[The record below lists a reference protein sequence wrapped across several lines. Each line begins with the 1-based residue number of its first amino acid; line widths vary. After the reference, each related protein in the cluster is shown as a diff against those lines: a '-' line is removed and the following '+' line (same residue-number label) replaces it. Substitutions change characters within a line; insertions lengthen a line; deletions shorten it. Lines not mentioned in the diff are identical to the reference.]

1 MPKRSVATDPVLLGL
16 VAVGV
21 LLVPW
26 FLHYGDQRTVSWGLQ
41 TVLDGANTYFTFRT
55 ATHPAVSAAGRRF
68 WWAAVIACAGCLLGD
83 GYQTV
88 LLVLDPA
95 LTAVSPVQTA
105 LVVTGMAVVVGA
117 MLRHPLGG
125 AGRQRLRLWFDATT
139 VLTGVAVFLWYFVL
153 ATDLSGRRATD
164 LWGATATAVVM
175 LLITF
180 GLLKLILSGTAPF
193 TRAAGIAA
201 AVGVSGT
208 AFAGPVALG
217 LIGDPGPGGASV
229 VQLLPCVLASAS
241 FRVQQLH
248 VWRLAEKPPTGMGGR
263 SSRLPY
269 LAVIATQIL
278 LVVSL
283 REDDVDLRVWGV
295 AIGAVVITALVLGRQ
310 VAALHDN
317 ERLLTE
323 IDGQAERFRALVQNT
338 SDLTLVVDYDATITY
353 ASPAALRVLGVQ
365 DSELVGTS
373 LHDRTHPE
381 DIVTTVAD
389 LERRLAANPGTGIST
404 QVRWRHADGS
414 YRWLDVVTTDLMHN
428 TNVGGVVLNARDA
441 TEARALHDE
450 LHRQANHDTLTGL
463 ANRLLLHR
471 RLSEATERV
480 SMLLIDLDGFKEIND
495 RHGHHTG
502 DQVLIEVAHRLTG
515 LLGAGE
521 LAARL
526 GGDEFAVLLPGTAA
540 TAAARLADRISAVL
554 AEPMPI
560 GGGLLAVGASVGVS
574 AGEPGDGDGLLRE
587 ADAAMYRRKRE
598 RRERRNRAVGQGA
611 VQPAGT

>member
-1 MPKRSVATDPVLLGL
+1 MPKRSVVTDPVLLGL
-16 VAVGV
+16 VALGV

-26 FLHYGDQRTVSWGLQ
+26 FLHFGDQQRVSWGLQ
-41 TVLDGANTYFTFRT
+41 TTIDAANVYFTFRT
-55 ATHPAVSAAGRRF
+55 ATHQGMSAAGRRF

-88 LLVLDPA
+88 RLVLDPST
-95 LTAVSPVQTA
+95 TAVSPIQTG
-105 LVVTGMAVVVGA
+105 LVVLGMVIVVGA

-153 ATDLSGRRATD
+153 AADLSGRQAADR
-164 LWGATATAVVM
+164 WGAAATAVVM

-193 TRAAGIAA
+193 TRSAGIAA
-201 AVGVSGT
+201 AIGVSGT
-208 AFAGPVALG
+208 AFAGPVTLG
-217 LIGDPGPGGASV
+217 LIGDPGPGGAAIV
-229 VQLLPCVLASAS
+229 ALLPCVLASAA

-248 VWRLAEKPPTGMGGR
+248 VWRLTETRSVGMGGR

-269 LAVIATQIL
+269 FAVIATQIL

-310 VAALHDN
+310 VAAMRDN
-317 ERLLTE
+317 ERLLTKL
-323 IDGQAERFRALVQNT
+323 DGQAERFRALVQNT
-338 SDLTLVVDYDATITY
+338 SDLTLVIDYDGRISYAT
-353 ASPAALRVLGVQ
+353 PAAFRVLGMPA
-365 DSELVGTS
+365 DDLLGTS
-373 LHDRTHPE
+373 LYERTHP
-381 DIVTTVAD
+381 DDGPQVAE
-389 LERRLAANPGTGIST
+389 LTELLTRAPGAGVAA

-414 YRWLDVVTTDLMHN
+414 YRWLDLVVTDLSDN
-428 TNVGGVVLNARDA
+428 PNVAGVVLNARDA
-441 TEARALHDE
+441 SETRALHDE
-450 LHRQANHDTLTGL
+450 LQRQATHDALTGL
-463 ANRLLLHR
+463 ANRVLLHR
-471 RLSEATERV
+471 RLNAATERV

-502 DQVLIEVAHRLTG
+502 DQVLTEVAQRLAG

-526 GGDEFAVLLPGTAA
+526 GGDEFAVLLPGTDA
-540 TAAARLADRISAVL
+540 TEAGRLAERIATML

-560 GGGLLAVGASVGVS
+560 GGELLTVGASVGVS

-598 RRERRNRAVGQGA
+598 RKERRAQAVGQGA

>member
-1 MPKRSVATDPVLLGL
+1 MPKRSVVTDPVLLGL

-26 FLHYGDQRTVSWGLQ
+26 FLRHGDQHAASWALQ
-41 TVLDGANTYFTFRT
+41 TGIDMANTYFTFRT
-55 ATHPAVSAAGRRF
+55 ATHPAMSAVGRRF
-68 WWAAVIACAGCLLGD
+68 WRAAVIACAGCVVGD

-88 LLVLDPA
+88 LLLLDPGR
-95 LTAVSPVQTA
+95 TAVSPIQTA
-105 LVVTGMAVVVGA
+105 LIVTGMTIVVIA

-153 ATDLSGRRATD
+153 ASDLSGRQAADR
-164 LWGATATAVVM
+164 WGAAATAVVM

-193 TRAAGIAA
+193 TRTAGIAA

-208 AFAGPVALG
+208 AFAAPVALG
-217 LIGDPGPGGASV
+217 LVGDLGPGGTTV
-229 VQLLPCVLASAS
+229 IQLLPCVLASAA
-241 FRVQQLH
+241 FRLQQLQ
-248 VWRLAEKPPTGMGGR
+248 VWRLVVDQPTGMGGR

-283 REDDVDLRVWGV
+283 REDEVDLRVWGV

-310 VAALHDN
+310 VAALRDN

-338 SDLTLVVDYDATITY
+338 SDLTLVVDYDATVRY
-353 ASPAALRVLGVQ
+353 ASPAALRVLGVP

-373 LHDRTHPE
+373 LHDRTHSA
-381 DIVTTVAD
+381 DLATVAD
-389 LERRLAANPGTGIST
+389 LEKRLAAHPGAGIST
-404 QVRWRHADGS
+404 QVRWQHADGS
-414 YRWLDVVTTDLMHN
+414 YRWLDVVTTDLASN
-428 TNVGGVVLNARDA
+428 PNVGGVVLNARDA

-450 LHRQANHDTLTGL
+450 LQRQATHDALTGL
-463 ANRLLLHR
+463 ANRVLLHR
-471 RLSEATERV
+471 RLDAATQRV

-502 DQVLIEVAHRLTG
+502 DQVLKEVAQRLTG

-526 GGDEFAVLLPGTAA
+526 GGDEFAVLLPGTGA
-540 TAAARLADRISAVL
+540 TAAGRLAERITAVL

-560 GGGLLAVGASVGVS
+560 GGMLLSVGASVGVS
-574 AGEPGDGDGLLRE
+574 AGEPGDGDSLLRA
-587 ADAAMYRRKRE
+587 ADAAMYERKRE
-598 RRERRNRAVGQGA
+598 RRHLTTKPV
-611 VQPAGT
+611 

>member
-1 MPKRSVATDPVLLGL
+1 MPKRSVVADPVLLGL

-26 FLHYGDQRTVSWGLQ
+26 FLRHGDQRAASWGLQ
-41 TVLDGANTYFTFRT
+41 TVIDVANTYFTFRT
-55 ATHPAVSAAGRRF
+55 ATHPAMPSAGRRF
-68 WWAAVIACAGCLLGD
+68 WWAAVIACTGCVAGD

-88 LLVLDPA
+88 LLLLDPA
-95 LTAVSPVQTA
+95 GTAVSPVQTA
-105 LVVTGMAVVVGA
+105 LVVAGMVVVVGA

-153 ATDLSGRRATD
+153 ATDLSGRQAADRWSAS
-164 LWGATATAVVM
+164 ATAVVM

-180 GLLKLILSGTAPF
+180 GLVKLILSGTAPF
-193 TRAAGIAA
+193 TRTAGIAA

-208 AFAGPVALG
+208 AFAAPVALG
-217 LIGDPGPGGASV
+217 LIGDPGPGGTIV
-229 VQLLPCVLASAS
+229 VQLLPCVLASGA
-241 FRVQQLH
+241 FRLQQLQ
-248 VWRLAEKPPTGMGGR
+248 VWRLTEKRPAGMGGR

-278 LVVSL
+278 LVVAL
-283 REDDVDLRVWGV
+283 RKDDVDLRVWGV

-310 VAALHDN
+310 VAALRDN

-338 SDLTLVVDYDATITY
+338 SDLTLVVDYDGTVNY
-353 ASPAALRVLGVQ
+353 ASPAALRVLGVP
-365 DSELVGTS
+365 DSELVGSS
-373 LHDRTHPE
+373 LHDRTHPA
-381 DIVTTVAD
+381 DMAAVAD
-389 LERRLAANPGTGIST
+389 LEKRLAANPGAGIST

-414 YRWLDVVTTDLMHN
+414 YRWLDVVTTDLGSN
-428 TNVGGVVLNARDA
+428 PNVGGVVLNARDA

-450 LHRQANHDTLTGL
+450 LQRQATHDALTGL
-463 ANRLLLHR
+463 ANRVLLHR
-471 RLSEATERV
+471 RLNASPHRV

-502 DQVLIEVAHRLTG
+502 DQVLKEVAQRLTG

-526 GGDEFAVLLPGTAA
+526 GGDEFAVLLPGTDA
-540 TAAARLADRISAVL
+540 TAAGRLAERIAALV

-560 GGGLLAVGASVGVS
+560 GGELITVGASVGVS

-598 RRERRNRAVGQGA
+598 RKEQRARTVGQGA

>member
-1 MPKRSVATDPVLLGL
+1 MPKRSVVTDPVLLGL

-26 FLHYGDQRTVSWGLQ
+26 FLRNSDQRAASWALQ
-41 TVLDGANTYFTFRT
+41 TAIDAANTYFTFRT
-55 ATHPAVSAAGRRF
+55 ATHPAMSPAGRRF
-68 WWAAVIACAGCLLGD
+68 WWAAVIACAGCLIGD
-83 GYQTV
+83 GYQTA
-88 LLVLDPA
+88 LLVIDPA
-95 LTAVSPVQTA
+95 LTTISGFQTT
-105 LVVTGMAVVVGA
+105 LVVAGMTIVVGA

-153 ATDLSGRRATD
+153 ATDLSGRQASDR
-164 LWGATATAVVM
+164 WGAAATAVVM

-180 GLLKLILSGTAPF
+180 GLIKLILSGTAPF
-193 TRAAGIAA
+193 TRSAGIAA

-208 AFAGPVALG
+208 AFASPVTLD
-217 LIGDPGPGGASV
+217 LIGDPGPGGAIV
-229 VQLLPCVLASAS
+229 VQLLPCVLASAA

-248 VWRLAEKPPTGMGGR
+248 VWRLADAPTSGMGSR

-269 LAVIATQIL
+269 FAVIATQIL

-283 REDDVDLRVWGV
+283 REDEVDLRVWGV

-310 VAALHDN
+310 VAALRDN

-338 SDLTLVVDYDATITY
+338 SDLTLVIDGSGLVGFAT
-353 ASPAALRVLGVQ
+353 PAAYRVLGVPA
-365 DSELVGTS
+365 DELIGTS
-373 LHDRTHPE
+373 LHDRAHPDDGAQVAE
-381 DIVTTVAD
+381 LSKVIRTNRGAGVT
-389 LERRLAANPGTGIST
+389 S

-414 YRWLDVVTTDLMHN
+414 YRWLDLVVTDLSDN
-428 TNVGGVVLNARDA
+428 PNVGGVVLNARDA

-450 LHRQANHDTLTGL
+450 LQRQATHDALTGL
-463 ANRLLLHR
+463 ANRVLLHR
-471 RLSEATERV
+471 RLSSSSQRV

-502 DQVLIEVAHRLTG
+502 DQVLKEVAQRLTG

-526 GGDEFAVLLPGTAA
+526 GGDEFAVLLPGTDA
-540 TAAARLADRISAVL
+540 TAAGRLAERIAAVV

-560 GGGLLAVGASVGVS
+560 GGALLSVGASVGVS

-587 ADAAMYRRKRE
+587 ADAAMYERKRE
-598 RRERRNRAVGQGA
+598 RRQLTTKPV
-611 VQPAGT
+611 

>member
-1 MPKRSVATDPVLLGL
+1 MPKRSVVTDPVLLGL

-21 LLVPW
+21 LLIPW
-26 FLHYGDQRTVSWGLQ
+26 FLRHGDQRTASWGLQ
-41 TVLDGANTYFTFRT
+41 TAFDVANTYFTFRT
-55 ATHPAVSAAGRRF
+55 ATHPAMSPAGRRF
-68 WWAAVIACAGCLLGD
+68 WWAAVIACAGCVVGD

-88 LLVLDPA
+88 LLLLDPA
-95 LTAVSPVQTA
+95 TTAVSPVQTA
-105 LVVTGMAVVVGA
+105 IVVIGMTVVVGA

-139 VLTGVAVFLWYFVL
+139 VLTGVAVFVWYFVL
-153 ATDLSGRRATD
+153 ATDLSGRQAADRWA
-164 LWGATATAVVM
+164 AAATAVVM

-193 TRAAGIAA
+193 TRPAGIAA
-201 AVGVSGT
+201 AIGVSGT
-208 AFAGPVALG
+208 AFAAPVALG
-217 LIGDPGPGGASV
+217 LIGDPGPGGIIV
-229 VQLLPCVLASAS
+229 VQLLPCVLAAGA
-241 FRVQQLH
+241 FRLQQLQ
-248 VWRLAEKPPTGMGGR
+248 VWRLAERRTAGMDGR

-283 REDDVDLRVWGV
+283 REARVDLRVWGV

-310 VAALHDN
+310 VAALRDN

-338 SDLTLVVDYDATITY
+338 SDLTLVVDYDGTVGY
-353 ASPAALRVLGVQ
+353 ASPAALRVLGVP

-373 LHDRTHPE
+373 LHERTHPA
-381 DIVTTVAD
+381 DKAAVAD
-389 LERRLAANPGTGIST
+389 LEKRLAANPGAGIST
-404 QVRWRHADGS
+404 QVRWQHADGS
-414 YRWLDVVTTDLMHN
+414 YRWLDVVTTDLGN
-428 TNVGGVVLNARDA
+428 NPNVGGVVLNARDA

-450 LHRQANHDTLTGL
+450 LQRQATHDTLTGL

-471 RLSEATERV
+471 RLDAAVQQV

-502 DQVLIEVAHRLTG
+502 DQVLKEVAQRLTG

-526 GGDEFAVLLPGTAA
+526 GGDEFAVLLPGTDV
-540 TAAARLADRISAVL
+540 TAAGRLAERITTVL

-560 GGGLLAVGASVGVS
+560 GDVLLSVGASVGVS
-574 AGEPGDGDGLLRE
+574 TGQPRDGDGLLRE
-587 ADAAMYRRKRE
+587 ADAAMYLRKRE
-598 RRERRNRAVGQGA
+598 RKKQRARAVGQGA

>member
-1 MPKRSVATDPVLLGL
+1 MPKRSVVTDPVLLGL

-26 FLHYGDQRTVSWGLQ
+26 FLYNGDQRTASWAIQ
-41 TVLDGANTYFTFRT
+41 TGIDAANTYFTFRT
-55 ATHPAVSAAGRRF
+55 ATHPAMTPAGRRF
-68 WWAAVIACAGCLLGD
+68 WWAAVIACAGCLVGD

-88 LLVLDPA
+88 LLLIDPA
-95 LTAVSPVQTA
+95 MTTVSGFQTA
-105 LVVTGMAVVVGA
+105 LVVGGMTIVVGA

-153 ATDLSGRRATD
+153 ATDLSGRQSADRWA
-164 LWGATATAVVM
+164 AAATAVVM

-180 GLLKLILSGTAPF
+180 GLIKLILSGTAPF
-193 TRAAGIAA
+193 TRSAGIAA

-208 AFAGPVALG
+208 AFAAPVTLG
-217 LIGDPGPGGASV
+217 LIGDPGPGGSIV
-229 VQLLPCVLASAS
+229 VQLLPCVLASAA
-241 FRVQQLH
+241 FRLQQLQ
-248 VWRLAEKPPTGMGGR
+248 VWRLTETPTGEMGSR

-283 REDDVDLRVWGV
+283 RDDDVDLRVWGV

-310 VAALHDN
+310 VAALRDN

-338 SDLTLVVDYDATITY
+338 SDLTLVVDREGIVGY
-353 ASPAALRVLGVQ
+353 ASPAALRVLGVP
-365 DSELVGTS
+365 DVELVGTS
-373 LHDRTHPE
+373 LYARTHPS
-381 DIVTTVAD
+381 DRAVVAD
-389 LERRLAANPGTGIST
+389 LEKRLAASPGAGIST
-404 QVRWRHADGS
+404 QVRWQHADGS
-414 YRWLDVVTTDLMHN
+414 YRWLDVVTTDLGHN
-428 TNVGGVVLNARDA
+428 PNVGGVVLNARDA

-450 LHRQANHDTLTGL
+450 LHRQATHDALTGL
-463 ANRLLLHR
+463 ANRVLLHR
-471 RLSEATERV
+471 RLSATVERV

-502 DQVLIEVAHRLTG
+502 DEVLKEVARRLTG
-515 LLGAGE
+515 LLGTGE

-526 GGDEFAVLLPGTAA
+526 GGDEFAVLLPGTDA
-540 TAAARLADRISAVL
+540 TAAGRLAERIAAVVG
-554 AEPMPI
+554 EPMPI
-560 GGGLLAVGASVGVS
+560 GGSLLSVGASVGVS
-574 AGEPGDGDGLLRE
+574 EGEPGDGDGLLRE

-598 RRERRNRAVGQGA
+598 RKERHARALGQGA